1 MTRGGMPDFT
11 PLKGLGVLI
20 GLSGGADSVAL
31 TSMLCQVREELELT
45 LYAAY
50 LDHGIRPESA
60 EDARWCRE
68 LCEGLRVP
76 FFTERIDV
84 PAEAARTGEG
94 LETAARRLR
103 YEWLFRLRDSLGA
116 DVIALA
122 HHMDDQAET
131 VLMHLARG
139 TGPEGIGGMA
149 ARSGPLV
156 RPLLGLR
163 KRELA
168 GYLRARGLAWR
179 EDATN
184 ALGDTPRNALRLYAI
199 PELEK
204 TYPQFVRA
212 AARYAESARVES
224 DYVAAQAEAYLKSHL
239 SRGPYGELLE
249 IGEGVHPAL
258 LRRAIRALCGGEVG
272 WERLT
277 AAAALAQS
285 ARGSADLTGG
295 LRVERGRLGLYFLP
309 GPSPAIP
316 QAPLY
321 ARGKSSL
328 PGICEIIAEPAAP
341 VPVRDDPMRQV
352 VDAAALKGAV
362 LRTRRPGDRFRPLG
376 CGDRLLSDY
385 FTDRK
390 LDRPLRDCVALVAR
404 GDRVLW
410 ACGMGI
416 SEDVKLTPKTES
428 AAALTCRYAFDP
440 KPEGAATRPLRP
452 ICASQTIKTGGDDH
466 GEGHRQGI
474 AD

>member
-1 MTRGGMPDFT
+1 MTRDGMPDFT
-11 PLKGLGVLI
+11 ALRGLRVLI
-20 GLSGGADSVAL
+20 ALSGGADSVAL
-31 TSMLCQVREELELT
+31 TAMLSEAREDLELT
-45 LYAAY
+45 LYAAH
-50 LDHGIRPESA
+50 LDHGIRPDSA
-60 EDARWCRE
+60 KDAQWCRE
-68 LCEGLRVP
+68 MCDRLRIP
-76 FFTERIDV
+76 FFTARIDV
-84 PAEAARTGEG
+84 PAEAACTGEG

-103 YEWLFRLRDSLGA
+103 HAWLCDLRKSLGA

-149 ARSGPLV
+149 ARSGALV

-168 GYLRARGLAWR
+168 DYLRARGLTWR

-204 TYPQFVRA
+204 TYPQFVPA

-249 IGEGVHPAL
+249 IEKGLHPAL
-258 LRRAIRALCGGEVG
+258 LRRAIRTLCGVDVG

-277 AAAALAQS
+277 AAANLAES
-285 ARGSADLTGG
+285 ERGATDLTGSI
-295 LRVERGRLGLYFLP
+295 RVERGRLGLYFLHR
-309 GPSPAIP
+309 PAPPIP
-316 QAPLY
+316 QAPLFP
-321 ARGKSSL
+321 RGKSSL
-328 PGICEIIAEPAAP
+328 PGICEITAEPAPP

-352 VDAAALKGAV
+352 VDAAALEGAV

-390 LDRPLRDCVALVAR
+390 LDRPLRDCVALAAQ
-404 GDRVLW
+404 GNRVLW
-410 ACGMGI
+410 VCGMGI
-416 SEDVKLTPKTES
+416 SEDVKLTPRTRT
-428 AAALTCRYAFDP
+428 AALLTCRYAFDP
-440 KPEGAATRPLRP
+440 KL
-452 ICASQTIKTGGDDH
+452 
-466 GEGHRQGI
+466 
-474 AD
+474 